1 MFYPGIRPRLFVR
14 SSNQLRTFAIPAM
27 VALAFAACGSGGN
40 GPTPVADLPTE
51 ARNKDGLYISWDE
64 NTIDDENRSGG
75 VPLRGADGL
84 QMADLDQDGYLDIV
98 SVHED
103 SDHLRVAYGSDNPTD
118 WFRLSLAEGEEV
130 DAIEDVALGDING
143 DGFVD
148 AIAACENGHLIYLQ
162 NPANKIRGWRWD
174 RVIPEVT
181 RGRGSFIRVFVADI
195 DGDGKLEVIASNK
208 GSGRSEEAKAA
219 KPKTEISWFDP
230 PDDPLS
236 ADGWTEHVLTLV
248 DTPINAQPFDLDG
261 DGDIDIFAGSR
272 GESRVFW
279 FENQGAGEDGAP
291 AFIERPVAVDL
302 GANASTLGEARFSG
316 FNLAFHD
323 FNEDGRI
330 DVVIPAMPH
339 AVGWLEHPA
348 DPAAPWAFHFIG
360 SIEPDELVSVTL
372 ADITGN
378 GQLDLMTGSYSR
390 GPRDKDGPDVGPN
403 DPAGRITWFE
413 NPGSPGGAWTQHDI
427 SRRKRGMFDAFIARD
442 MDGDGDVDFVGTRGN
457 SAEYDGVFWLKQ
469 LQSEAPAKR
478 FTPARN
484 EESEFMALPER

>member
-1 MFYPGIRPRLFVR
+1 MHSPT
-14 SSNQLRTFAIPAM
+14 QLRTFAILGMA
-27 VALAFAACGSGGN
+27 VLTVTACGSGGN
-40 GPTPVADLPTE
+40 GPLPVGDLPSE
-51 ARNKDGLYISWDE
+51 ARNSEDLYISWEE
-64 NTIDDENRSGG
+64 NTIDDESRSGD

-103 SDHLRVAYGSDNPTD
+103 SDHLRVAYGSDDPTD
-118 WFRLSLAEGEEV
+118 WFRLSLGEGAEV
-130 DAIEDVALGDING
+130 DAVEDVALGDVNG
-143 DGFVD
+143 DGFID
-148 AIAACENGHLIYLQ
+148 AIAACEKGHLIYLQ

-181 RGRGSFIRVFVADI
+181 RGRGSFIRVFLADI
-195 DGDGKLEVIASNK
+195 DGDGKLEAVASNK
-208 GSGRSEEAKAA
+208 GSGRTEEATAA

-261 DGDIDIFAGSR
+261 DGDLDIFAGSR

-279 FENQGAGEDGAP
+279 FENQGPGDDGVVVFA
-291 AFIERPVAVDL
+291 EHPVEADL

-323 FNEDGRI
+323 FNSDGRI
-330 DVVIPAMPH
+330 DVVIPAMPN
-339 AVGWLEHPA
+339 AVGWLEQPA
-348 DPAAPWAFHFIG
+348 DPTNAWRFHLIG

-378 GQLDLMTGSYSR
+378 GQPDLMTGAYSR
-390 GPRDKDGPDVGPN
+390 GPRDNDGPDVGAFSNPRMILKC
-403 DPAGRITWFE
+403 GRSR
-413 NPGSPGGAWTQHDI
+413 PGT
-427 SRRKRGMFDAFIARD
+427 K
-442 MDGDGDVDFVGTRGN
+442 
-457 SAEYDGVFWLKQ
+457 
-469 LQSEAPAKR
+469 
-478 FTPARN
+478 
-484 EESEFMALPER
+484 